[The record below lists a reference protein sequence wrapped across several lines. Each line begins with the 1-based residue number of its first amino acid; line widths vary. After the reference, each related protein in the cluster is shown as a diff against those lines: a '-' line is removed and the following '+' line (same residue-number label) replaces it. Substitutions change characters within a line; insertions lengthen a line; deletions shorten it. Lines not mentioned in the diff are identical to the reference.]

1 MCNVAKAYTN
11 VPKLIDGTILRK
23 KVINMMTDHEL
34 NEENLRI
41 SREISEKVKKSISDK
56 IRRVSRGEEIAPV
69 KRMTYEEAVATGNV
83 KEMIK
88 YKSGTYAK
96 ADRQAEQKNLSENT
110 SIANVVQ
117 EIKDIDSKIQG
128 KKGMLADTIEREKA
142 KIDKAFEYEMETYI
156 SRGGSPYGVRAEHI
170 RTQYL
175 KALDSIH
182 ESDSVKLLERE
193 LDDIQDRV
201 KMLEIAKNDYLIRNA
216 IPIAK
221 AKEEKLLREITDAG
235 ILDL

>member
-1 MCNVAKAYTN
+1 
-11 VPKLIDGTILRK
+11 
-23 KVINMMTDHEL
+23 MTDLKQMEA
-34 NEENLRI
+34 NLRA
-41 SREISEKVKKSISDK
+41 SREIDEKVKQMIADK
-56 IRRVSRGEEIAPV
+56 FRKVSAGEEIMPV
-69 KRMTYEEAVATGNV
+69 TRMSYDEAVATGNV
-83 KEMIK
+83 KEMLK
-88 YKSGTYAK
+88 YKTGAYAK
-96 ADRQAEQKNLSENT
+96 ADRQAEQKNLLENT
-110 SIANVVQ
+110 SIANIVQ

-128 KKGMLADTIEREKA
+128 KKGILAEAIEREKA

-175 KALDSIH
+175 KALDSIN

-193 LDDIQDRV
+193 LDDIQERV